1 MPYLLKL
8 ILANTLR
15 HKLRSSLTI
24 VGLLVAIL
32 AFGLLQTVVGAWYA
46 GVDAASSSRLIT
58 RNAISLIFS
67 MPETYFDKIRRV
79 KGVSAVSYA
88 NWFGGI
94 YQEPKNFFPK
104 FAIDP
109 GSYFALYP
117 EYVIK
122 PQELAAFKRE
132 RKAAV
137 IGRKLAQEY
146 GFKLGDI
153 IPIKGDIYPGNWEFV
168 VRAIYD
174 GKDAKVDTSQML
186 FHWSYLNETIRRNVP
201 RRSNQVGIFL
211 VQLQN
216 PDDAASVSLAIDAT
230 FKNSLAET
238 LSETE
243 KAFQL
248 GFVKQTE
255 TIVIAIRIVS
265 FVVIF
270 IIMAVMANTMA
281 MTARERIAEY
291 ATLKALG
298 FGPGFVAL
306 LIFGESLAI
315 GVIGAGLGIAASFPV
330 AVWFAAKVGTLF
342 PIFEISRET
351 LLLQFAAG
359 LVVASVAAMLPAR
372 RAAAVKI
379 VDGLRHVG

>member
-1 MPYLLKL
+1 MPQTYL
-8 ILANTLR
+8 
-15 HKLRSSLTI
+15 
-24 VGLLVAIL
+24 
-32 AFGLLQTVVGAWYA
+32 
-46 GVDAASSSRLIT
+46 
-58 RNAISLIFS
+58 
-67 MPETYFDKIRRV
+67 DKIRRME
-79 KGVSAVSYA
+79 GVTAVSYA
-88 NWFGGI
+88 NWFGGV

-104 FAIDP
+104 FAVEHE
-109 GSYFALYP
+109 SYFALYP
-117 EYVIK
+117 EFIIK
-122 PQELAAFKRE
+122 PEELAAFKRE

-153 IPIKGDIYPGNWEFV
+153 IPIKGDIYPGSWEFI

-174 GKDAKVDTSQML
+174 GKDAKVDTAQMI
-186 FHWSYLNETIRRNVP
+186 FRWDYLNETVRRDLP
-201 RRSNQVGIFL
+201 RRANQVGIFL
-211 VQLQN
+211 VQLKN
-216 PDDAASVSLAIDAT
+216 ADDAAAVSLAIDDT

-238 LSETE
+238 RTETE

-255 TIVIAIRIVS
+255 AIVIAIRVVS

-298 FGPGFVAL
+298 FGSGFVAM
-306 LIFGESLAI
+306 LIFGESLALCAF
-315 GVIGAGLGIAASFPV
+315 GAGLGIAVTFPV
-330 AVWFAAKVGTLF
+330 ADWFAAKMGTLF
-342 PIFEISRET
+342 PIFEISPQT
-351 LLLQFAAG
+351 LLLQVACAI
-359 LVVASVAAMLPAR
+359 VVALVAALLPVQ
-372 RAAAVKI
+372 RAISVKI